1 LKAEEP
7 KPEREEGKKQEIVT
21 PKDQKAKQIAT
32 PPFPIGLLIIL
43 SISLAVFLRFL
54 SSFFFF
60 SVFFLAH
67 WSIVTLSVLI
77 LSFDLQG
84 ACYECMYVCTVHTIQ
99 VYRKSRAV
107 RS

>member
-1 LKAEEP
+1 MSLKAEEP

-54 SSFFFF
+54 FHFLF
-60 SVFFLAH
+60 FFLAH
-67 WSIVTLSVLI
+67 WHVV
-77 LSFDLQG
+77 
-84 ACYECMYVCTVHTIQ
+84 
-99 VYRKSRAV
+99 SRSLLF